1 MQSSCGQPIRN
12 ILAQL
17 QMVEYGIPPSRAT
30 EQWTNRM
37 NEMGRICRRHL
48 FLDHVCLCVC
58 VSLVVAVFSTS
69 IRYLLM
75 FSVLFPMCGLWL
87 SSVKS
92 CLSSCHLKRDIQ
104 HVLKRLVVG
113 QNSRKRSTKEQ
124 TGSFAD
130 CPKPQWWVVCSG
142 VSSSAEEHRR
152 VQALAERKDHESGP
166 HPHRAEKEA
175 GQH

>member
-1 MQSSCGQPIRN
+1 MGNPFVTFLHNSRWLNTEFLQV
-12 ILAQL
+12 AQ
-17 QMVEYGIPPSRAT
+17 QNSE
-30 EQWTNRM
+30 
-37 NEMGRICRRHL
+37 RIEWMKWAGSAEDTYSWITCA
-48 FLDHVCLCVC
+48 FVC

>member
-1 MQSSCGQPIRN
+1 
-12 ILAQL
+12 
-17 QMVEYGIPPSRAT
+17 
-30 EQWTNRM
+30 M
-37 NEMGRICRRHL
+37 NESNEWNGSDLQTTLIPGSR
-48 FLDHVCLCVC
+48 VPLCVC

-75 FSVLFPMCGLWL
+75 RCLIVSVLFPMWGLWL

-113 QNSRKRSTKEQ
+113 QNSCKRSTKEL

-142 VSSSAEEHRR
+142 VSSSAEEHRG